1 LFVGIDILLAVR
13 PLNTIPFPCDEWVF
27 QAANG
32 VTSSYDALIELFES
46 LGSFLKR
53 FEIYTMVPP
62 TPIMIDIIV
71 KIMIELLLVH
81 GLATKQVKEGR
92 FSKRAVTYVTRGS
105 VLLNANVPQRS
116 SRKSYLVTAR

>member
-1 LFVGIDILLAVR
+1 
-13 PLNTIPFPCDEWVF
+13 
-27 QAANG
+27 
-32 VTSSYDALIELFES
+32 
-46 LGSFLKR
+46 
-53 FEIYTMVPP
+53 MVPP

-116 SRKSYLVTAR
+116 SRKS